1 MALETAL
8 VCLGVCSAGQ
18 PVAVRRSRDL
28 EGVVCFG
35 VRPFDLCI
43 L

>member
-1 MALETAL
+1 MR
-8 VCLGVCSAGQ
+8 LGACSAEQ
-18 PVAVRRSRDL
+18 PVAVRLSRGL

-35 VRPFDLCI
+35 VQPFDLCI